1 MREAVKAARSFVS
14 APAWSDYII
23 SEYGAF
29 GQAHTDEELD
39 AYIRNNTD
47 TIDHPVG
54 TVAMGKGSE
63 GALDSKLRVKGTIGL
78 RVVYASAFVSIS
90 SYSDIFFWLSTKTTA
105 LHSVWSYAR
114 PDLHPCRARGRAH
127 PRGLEMM
134 TCSATKN
141 TY

>member
-1 MREAVKAARSFVS
+1 MNSTDPFDAPIINPNLLGTEVDVAIMREAVKAARSFVS

-54 TVAMGKGSE
+54 TVATVTIFGRVCLVRQQRFSRPIHWALE
-63 GALDSKLRVKGTIGL
+63 HHVWDGAG
-78 RVVYASAFVSIS
+78 
-90 SYSDIFFWLSTKTTA
+90 
-105 LHSVWSYAR
+105 
-114 PDLHPCRARGRAH
+114 
-127 PRGLEMM
+127 
-134 TCSATKN
+134 
-141 TY
+141 